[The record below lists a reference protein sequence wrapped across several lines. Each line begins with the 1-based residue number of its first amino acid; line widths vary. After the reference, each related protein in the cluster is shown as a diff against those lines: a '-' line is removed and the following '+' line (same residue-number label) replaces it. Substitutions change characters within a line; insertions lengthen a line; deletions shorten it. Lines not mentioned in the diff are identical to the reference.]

1 VNPEP
6 LTLREIELIQG
17 IFKRHPEVVEVKLFG
32 SRAKGVHSRHS
43 DIDLAVLGKVGALQV
58 EAMAAEL
65 DELPMPNHF
74 DVVPFDLIES
84 TPLRKHI
91 ERVGVT
97 LYPGT

>member
-1 VNPEP
+1 
-6 LTLREIELIQG
+6 
-17 IFKRHPEVVEVKLFG
+17 
-32 SRAKGVHSRHS
+32 
-43 DIDLAVLGKVGALQV
+43 V